1 TAGVTRMEE
10 GVNEYQSQLFS
21 GGEGW
26 NEFTLNF
33 PLYNG
38 VKSLRI
44 GLSEGAKVAPPSP
57 YAGPGKV
64 VIYGGS
70 TVQGACASRPG
81 RYHMSIVSRRLNRE
95 VVNLGFSGNGKLEPE
110 LAEIMA
116 QIASP
121 AILIV
126 EGERNARYE
135 GVVERLET
143 FLQILRRHHPGVPI
157 VVMSANPHGNEW
169 RQPGSR
175 PRILAFQKE
184 LVARLRKNDPD
195 VHLFDGSNLLGD
207 DYYECSV
214 DGSHPTDLG
223 FQRMADGLAP
233 FVAALLK
240 PGT

>member
-1 TAGVTRMEE
+1 MNLTPT
-10 GVNEYQSQLFS
+10 
-21 GGEGW
+21 
-26 NEFTLNF
+26 F

-38 VKSLRI
+38 VKSFRLAFPKALRWRRRHRM
-44 GLSEGAKVAPPSP
+44 P
-57 YAGPGKV
+57 PGKV
-64 VIYGGS
+64 IVLWRLDCA
-70 TVQGACASRPG
+70 GACASRPG

-121 AILIV
+121 AVLIV

-157 VVMSANPHGNEW
+157 VVMSANPYGNEW
-169 RQPGSR
+169 RQPGNR

-184 LVARLRKNDPD
+184 LVARLRENDPD
-195 VHLFDGSNLLGD
+195 LHLFDASNLLGE

-233 FVAALLK
+233 FIAKLLK